1 MVYFLKYSATTKNG
15 LQKRIFFV
23 FLEEQEKAR
32 LQTVKQE
39 RRAVEITQN
48 CKTFNFFSRFSRER
62 HTFAFAWNE
71 FSLAPMKSPKT
82 ISIFRLIVS

>member
-23 FLEEQEKAR
+23 FFVFLRILEEQEKAR

-48 CKTFNFFSRFSRER
+48 CKT
-62 HTFAFAWNE
+62 
-71 FSLAPMKSPKT
+71 L
-82 ISIFRLIVS
+82 

>member
-48 CKTFNFFSRFSRER
+48 CKT
-62 HTFAFAWNE
+62 
-71 FSLAPMKSPKT
+71 L
-82 ISIFRLIVS
+82 